1 MPMIAQLKTPCEVL
15 FSMLK
20 SECGMAFYD
29 TARVVLSSRPA
40 YDGRSA
46 VQRASEKTWL
56 LRYVVHAEPGCVSPE
71 LFARPEASAP
81 RLVSRMKG
89 KRSYGRRSLE
99 NDDILRLATGEYG
112 QAMARSLSAYGSNAP
127 LLANALARVA
137 ADEVTPEGQR
147 AEQAVAL
154 LVMAAAYNDGAAAA
168 AELARFNET
177 LNTPSALTPPP
188 RLIPPAIA
196 SSSEDAGRPEPIGL
210 VRLRD
215 DILSGEAFWLDPDGP
230 GALVSAL
237 LAHDPEEGALVVNNV
252 EADVSTMHARIRFHP
267 GVGWAVTGL
276 GSRNGTV
283 VKRPT
288 RHETVVVEP
297 PRDDAQA
304 ARPMVA
310 EDAADGAGGIADDGE
325 GRALP
330 QRTEPMPIYPG
341 DTIVFG
347 GATAFYV
354 LIRPS
359 LEGLLD

>member
-1 MPMIAQLKTPCEVL
+1 MIAQLKTPCEVL

-127 LLANALARVA
+127 LLSNALARVA

-154 LVMAAAYNDGAAAA
+154 LVMAAAYNDGAAAG

-177 LNTPSALTPPP
+177 LNTPSALTPPH
-188 RLIPPAIA
+188 A
-196 SSSEDAGRPEPIGL
+196 SSLPPSRP
-210 VRLRD
+210 RRRT
-215 DILSGEAFWLDPDGP
+215 P
-230 GALVSAL
+230 GAPSPSGSSAC
-237 LAHDPEEGALVVNNV
+237 GTISCRVRR
-252 EADVSTMHARIRFHP
+252 S
-267 GVGWAVTGL
+267 GL
-276 GSRNGTV
+276 T
-283 VKRPT
+283 PT
-288 RHETVVVEP
+288 
-297 PRDDAQA
+297 
-304 ARPMVA
+304 
-310 EDAADGAGGIADDGE
+310 
-325 GRALP
+325 GRALW
-330 QRTEPMPIYPG
+330 
-341 DTIVFG
+341 
-347 GATAFYV
+347 
-354 LIRPS
+354 
-359 LEGLLD
+359 